1 MRFHDALICTTNE
14 PWNHNFYIPKW
25 NPPFGFPD
33 QKRSVQT
40 SRETTIFTFQ
50 NETRRLVSQTRKGRK
65 IKEIS
70 ESEINYWKPK
80 TT

>member
-1 MRFHDALICTTNE
+1 MMHWSAL
-14 PWNHNFYIPKW
+14 
-25 NPPFGFPD
+25 
-33 QKRSVQT
+33 QT

-50 NETRRLVSQTRKGRK
+50 NETRRLVSQTRKGKK